1 MWQSVPASMYAALL
15 YDDENLD
22 EVINLLRPYSENLD
36 ELLKKSSFGLSG
48 ELEEIVKKL
57 ALLMLPGFDRLPP
70 CFSDG
75 ESRNV
80 LRIFLE
86 NFTLKGRSPAD
97 DIIAKFNEA
106 KKFDQKNY
114 AKLKISGMNYLFN
127 N

>member
-1 MWQSVPASMYAALL
+1 M
-15 YDDENLD
+15 N
-22 EVINLLRPYSENLD
+22 
-36 ELLKKSSFGLSG
+36 LLKKSSFGLSG

-75 ESRNV
+75 ESRKV

-106 KKFDQKNY
+106 KKFGPEELREVEDKWN
-114 AKLKISGMNYLFN
+114 KNYLFN